1 MIPNSSLIL
10 FNNSIIFCSLSAS
23 KLPVGSS
30 AINISGLLIRALA
43 KATLCFSP
51 PLILSI
57 LLLNISFERPR
68 VLQISLML
76 FSPFSKKY
84 LGSRI
89 FSFTVKPEIKLKFWN
104 TQPIFLRL
112 TLLKFFISKTELPQT
127 KISPSF
133 KLVIPNINLT
143 RVVFPN
149 PERPTIAV
157 VLPFLNSKLQFLK
170 IYLTFDPSLK
180 HLVTFTNLIMISP
193 SFHNNLANQLYYSF
207 LLKKSLK
214 VSSIPFR
221 KLF

>member
-1 MIPNSSLIL
+1 M
-10 FNNSIIFCSLSAS
+10 
-23 KLPVGSS
+23 
-30 AINISGLLIRALA
+30 
-43 KATLCFSP
+43 
-51 PLILSI
+51 
-57 LLLNISFERPR
+57 
-68 VLQISLML
+68 LQISLML

-89 FSFTVKPEIKLKFWN
+89 FSFTVKPEIKLKFWK

-112 TLLKFFISKTELPQT
+112 TLLKFFISKMELPQT

-133 KLVIPNINLT
+133 KLVIPNITLT

-170 IYLTFDPSLK
+170 MYLTFDPSLK

-193 SFHNNLANQLYYSF
+193 SFHNDLANQLYYSF
-207 LLKKSLK
+207 LLKQSLK
-214 VSSIPFR
+214 VSGSPF
-221 KLF
+221 KKFF